1 MELKTNKN
9 LFDEFILSLEH
20 KWLKIILI
28 LGITLVPL
36 FGLLDLVIMPKDKL
50 KLFLSLRFL
59 VSGILV
65 LQLLLVLK
73 FEWNKTIKLHAYF
86 FTFLVGGLIS
96 FMTTHLGGFESS
108 YYAGLNLVLIAVNF
122 FLPWGALYIGYS
134 GLIVIAS
141 YVGMNLVTDLDWNT
155 KSLINNMFF
164 MCATVIIAA
173 TIGHHKFKLIRSE
186 FESRMA
192 LWSEMELAKKIQTV
206 LLPEN
211 TVMNGYEIVA
221 NMLPATE
228 VGGDYY
234 EFIDSP
240 RDGISWVL
248 IGDVSGHGVSAGLV
262 MMMAQT
268 AIASF
273 INREPNIRPSEL
285 LIHLNRILKK
295 NITRLG
301 EDRYLTLT
309 AFKLEKSSL
318 EYSGKHQDILIFRK
332 KTSIVERIPTRGFW
346 IGLIENL
353 EKALY
358 NDKID
363 IEEED
368 IVLLYTD
375 GITELENSLGEMYD
389 MDRLIDIF
397 QSACRTSVDLKE
409 CFTQVMKNVL
419 SYSSRQEDDI
429 TMVMIKKQSSSE

>member
-1 MELKTNKN
+1 MELKSNKN
-9 LFDEFILSLEH
+9 LFDDFILSLEH

-36 FGLLDLVIMPKDKL
+36 FGLLDLIIMPQEKL
-50 KLFLSLRFL
+50 RLFLSLRFL
-59 VSGILV
+59 VSGILI

-73 FEWNKTIKLHAYF
+73 FEWKRTIKLHAYF
-86 FTFLVGGLIS
+86 FTFLVGILIS

-134 GLIVIAS
+134 GLIVIAG
-141 YVGMNLVTDLDWNT
+141 YVGLNLVTDTNWEM

-211 TVMNGYEIVA
+211 TIMNGYEIIA

-234 EFIDSP
+234 EFIDSKK
-240 RDGISWVL
+240 DGISWVL

-268 AIASF
+268 AISSF
-273 INREPNIRPSEL
+273 IDKEPTIEPSVL
-285 LIHLNRILKK
+285 LTYLNNILKK
-295 NITRLG
+295 NISRLG
-301 EDRYLTLT
+301 DDRYLTLT
-309 AFKLEKSSL
+309 ALRLEKSSVVF
-318 EYSGKHQDILIFRK
+318 SGKHQDILIFRK
-332 KTSIVERIPTRGFW
+332 KTGIVERIKTRGFW

-353 EKALY
+353 EKVLY
-358 NDKID
+358 NDTFEV
-363 IEEED
+363 EEGD
-368 IVLLYTD
+368 VVLLYTD
-375 GITELENSLGEMYD
+375 GIVELANSQGEMYD
-389 MDRLIDIF
+389 MDRLINIF
-397 QSACRTSVDLKE
+397 QAACQTSIELKE
-409 CFTQVMKNVL
+409 CFGKIMKNIL
-419 SYSSRQEDDI
+419 AFSDKQEDDI
-429 TMVMIKKQSSSE
+429 TMVLIKKHLA